1 MKQKLLKMQNLKTT
15 LKLLS
20 SILTTLIFF
29 VNLATIS
36 AQDNNQNFK
45 KIKIDGLAAVVGD
58 FVILDSDIDKTL
70 IDLQSQGV
78 NTGNLDR
85 CSLLGKL
92 MEDKLYAHHAEQDSL
107 EVDSQQIFNY
117 VDQTIEYFVSQLGD
131 IDKVLEFY
139 KKEDEQSFR
148 QELYEIN
155 KVNQLSQKMQST
167 IVDEIEIT
175 PEEVKQFF
183 NSIPKHELPVFGAEL
198 EISQI
203 VVKPE
208 VSDEERKKVVDRL
221 ESIKDDVVINGSS
234 FATKAI
240 LYSQDPGSRST
251 GGKYTL
257 NRNRPQMVKEFR
269 DVAYRLREG
278 EISDPFETDFGWHI
292 VKVDRIRGQEVDV
305 RHILL
310 VPEITPA
317 AMSEAKK
324 KIDLIRKRILDQE
337 LTFQEAA
344 KSFSDEKATK
354 NNGGVLI
361 NPTTGDTRFE
371 LTKIDPVL
379 YNQIQRLND
388 NEVSAPLLESDRQG
402 NQSYKIIK
410 VSNRFDEHTADYS
423 QDYIKIKELAL
434 KEKQL
439 NAIQK
444 WMNEKIIDTY
454 ISVND
459 DSRDCN
465 FTNKWLKN

>member
-1 MKQKLLKMQNLKTT
+1 MQKLKIT
-15 LKLLS
+15 LKSLS
-20 SILTTLIFF
+20 SILITLILL
-29 VNLATIS
+29 VGVKSIS
-36 AQDNNQNFK
+36 AQDTNQNFK

-183 NSIPKHELPVFGAEL
+183 NSIPKYELPVFGAEL

-310 VPEITPA
+310 VPEITPV

-324 KIDLIRKRILDQE
+324 KIDLIRKRILDEE

-379 YNQIQRLND
+379 YNQIQRLSD

-402 NQSYKIIK
+402 NQSYKIVK

-454 ISVND
+454 ISVNE
-459 DSRDCN
+459 DSRECN
-465 FTNKWLKN
+465 FSNKWLKN

>member
-1 MKQKLLKMQNLKTT
+1 MQRKITSFS
-15 LKLLS
+15 LLS
-20 SILTTLIFF
+20 KVAFILILLFCSTL
-29 VNLATIS
+29 S
-36 AQDNNQNFK
+36 SQK

-58 FVILDSDIDKTL
+58 FIILDSDIDKTL

-78 NTGNLDR
+78 ATDNLDK

-107 EVDSQQIFNY
+107 EIDNQQIFNY

-139 KKEDEQSFR
+139 KKEDEQTFR
-148 QELYEIN
+148 QELFEIN
-155 KVNQLSQKMQST
+155 KVNQLSQKMQSK

-183 NSIPKHELPVFGAEL
+183 NNIPRYDLPIFGAEL

-208 VSDEERKKVVDRL
+208 VSEAEKKKVIDRL
-221 ESIKDDVVINGSS
+221 ESIRDDVVVNGSS

-269 DVAYRLREG
+269 DVAYRLKEN
-278 EISDPFETDFGWHI
+278 EVSEPFETEFGWHI

-310 VPEITPA
+310 TPEISPD
-317 AMSEAKK
+317 AMAEAKK
-324 KIDLIRKRILDQE
+324 KVDLIRKRVVDGE
-337 LTFQEAA
+337 LSFQEAA
-344 KSFSDEKATK
+344 KSFSDEKSTK

-379 YNQIQRLND
+379 YNQIQRLGD
-388 NEVSAPLLESDRQG
+388 NEISSPLLEQDRQG
-402 NQSYKIIK
+402 NQSYKLIM
-410 VSNRFDEHTADYS
+410 VSDRFDEHVADYS
-423 QDYIKIKELAL
+423 KDYIKIKELAL

-439 NAIQK
+439 TAIQK

-459 DSRDCN
+459 QNKQCN
-465 FTNKWLKN
+465 FANKWLKN

>member
-1 MKQKLLKMQNLKTT
+1 MQNKKINLKF
-15 LKLLS
+15 LINKL
-20 SILTTLIFF
+20 ITLIFF
-29 VNLATIS
+29 INVQFLLAQTE
-36 AQDNNQNFK
+36 NNSY
-45 KIKIDGLAAVVGD
+45 KIKIDGIAAVVGD
-58 FVILDSDIDKTL
+58 FVILDSDIDKTI

-78 NTGNLDR
+78 NTVDLDR

-107 EVDSQQIFNY
+107 EIDSQQIYNY
-117 VDQTIEYFVSQLGD
+117 VDQTIDYFINQLGD

-139 KKEDEQSFR
+139 KKQDEQTFR
-148 QELYEIN
+148 LELFEIN
-155 KVNQLSQKMQST
+155 RVNQLSQKMQT
-167 IVDEIEIT
+167 KIVDEIEIT

-183 NSIPKHELPVFGAEL
+183 NNIPKYELPVFGAEL

-203 VVKPE
+203 IVKPE
-208 VSDEERKKVVDRL
+208 VSEIEQKKVIDRL
-221 ESIKDDVVINGSS
+221 ESIRYDVVVNGSS

-240 LYSQDPGSRST
+240 LYSQDPGSRSK

-269 DVAYRLREG
+269 DVAYRLKEG
-278 EISDPFETDFGWHI
+278 EVSDPFKTDFGWHI
-292 VKVDRIRGQEVDV
+292 VKVDKIRGQEVDV

-310 VPEITPA
+310 VPEITNIA
-317 AMSEAKK
+317 LSEAKK
-324 KIDLIRKRILDQE
+324 KIDLIRKRIIDNE
-337 LTFQEAA
+337 LTFEEAA

-379 YNQIQRLND
+379 YNQIQRLAD
-388 NEVSAPLLESDRQG
+388 NEVSAPLLEKDRQG
-402 NQSYKIIK
+402 NQSFKIIK
-410 VSNRFDEHTADYS
+410 VSNRYDEHTADYS
-423 QDYIKIKELAL
+423 KDYLKIKDLAL

-439 NAIQK
+439 NAIQD
-444 WMNEKIIDTY
+444 WMKEKIVDTY
-454 ISVND
+454 ISVNQ

-465 FTNKWLKN
+465 FTNEWLKK

>member
-1 MKQKLLKMQNLKTT
+1 MQNKKINLKF
-15 LKLLS
+15 L
-20 SILTTLIFF
+20 INTLIKLFF
-29 VNLATIS
+29 FINVQSLLAQT
-36 AQDNNQNFK
+36 DNDSY

-58 FVILDSDIDKTL
+58 FVILDSDIDKTI

-78 NTGNLDR
+78 NTVDLDR

-107 EVDSQQIFNY
+107 EIDSQQIYNY
-117 VDQTIEYFVSQLGD
+117 VDQTIDYFINQLGD

-139 KKEDEQSFR
+139 KKQDEQTFR
-148 QELYEIN
+148 LELFEIN
-155 KVNQLSQKMQST
+155 RVNQLSQKMQT
-167 IVDEIEIT
+167 KIVDEIEIT

-183 NSIPKHELPVFGAEL
+183 NNIPKYELPVFGAEL

-203 VVKPE
+203 IVKPE
-208 VSDEERKKVVDRL
+208 VSEIEQKKVIDRL
-221 ESIKDDVVINGSS
+221 ESIRNDVVVNGSS

-240 LYSQDPGSRST
+240 LYSQDPGSRSK

-269 DVAYRLREG
+269 DVAYRLKEG
-278 EISDPFETDFGWHI
+278 EVSDPFKTDFGWHI
-292 VKVDRIRGQEVDV
+292 VKVDKIRGQEVDV

-310 VPEITPA
+310 VPEITNMA
-317 AMSEAKK
+317 LSEAKK
-324 KIDLIRKRILDQE
+324 KIDLIRKRIIDNE
-337 LTFQEAA
+337 LTFEEAA

-379 YNQIQRLND
+379 YNQIQRLAD
-388 NEVSAPLLESDRQG
+388 NEVSAPLLESDKQG
-402 NQSYKIIK
+402 NQSFKIIK
-410 VSNRFDEHTADYS
+410 VSNRYDEHTADYS
-423 QDYIKIKELAL
+423 KDYLKIKELAL
-434 KEKQL
+434 KQKQL
-439 NAIQK
+439 NAIQD
-444 WMNEKIIDTY
+444 WMKEKIVDTY
-454 ISVND
+454 ISVNQ

-465 FTNKWLKN
+465 FTNEWLKK

>member
-1 MKQKLLKMQNLKTT
+1 MQRKITSFS
-15 LKLLS
+15 LLS
-20 SILTTLIFF
+20 KAAFTLILLFCST
-29 VNLATIS
+29 LS
-36 AQDNNQNFK
+36 SQQ

-58 FVILDSDIDKTL
+58 FIILDSDIDKTL

-78 NTGNLDR
+78 ATDNLDK

-107 EVDSQQIFNY
+107 EIDNQQIFNY
-117 VDQTIEYFVSQLGD
+117 VDQTIDYFISQLGD

-139 KKEDEQSFR
+139 KKEDEQTFR
-148 QELYEIN
+148 QELFEIN
-155 KVNQLSQKMQST
+155 KVNQLSQKMQSK

-183 NSIPKHELPVFGAEL
+183 NKIPRYDLPIFGAEL

-208 VSDEERKKVVDRL
+208 VSEAEKKKVIDRL
-221 ESIKDDVVINGSS
+221 ESIRDDVVINGSS

-269 DVAYRLREG
+269 DVAYRLKEN
-278 EISDPFETDFGWHI
+278 EVSEPFETEFGWHI

-310 VPEITPA
+310 TPEISPD
-317 AMSEAKK
+317 AMAEAKK
-324 KIDLIRKRILDQE
+324 KVDLIRKRVVDGE

-344 KSFSDEKATK
+344 KSFSDEKSTK

-379 YNQIQRLND
+379 YNQIQRLGD
-388 NEVSAPLLESDRQG
+388 NEISSPLLEQDRQG
-402 NQSYKIIK
+402 NQSYKLIL
-410 VSNRFDEHTADYS
+410 VSDRFDEHVADYS
-423 QDYIKIKELAL
+423 KDYIKIKELAL

-439 NAIQK
+439 TAIQK

-459 DSRDCN
+459 QNKQCN
-465 FTNKWLKN
+465 FANKWLKN

>member
-1 MKQKLLKMQNLKTT
+1 MQRKITSFS
-15 LKLLS
+15 LLS
-20 SILTTLIFF
+20 KAAFTLILLFCST
-29 VNLATIS
+29 LS
-36 AQDNNQNFK
+36 SQQ

-58 FVILDSDIDKTL
+58 FIILDSDIDKTL

-78 NTGNLDR
+78 ATDNLDK

-107 EVDSQQIFNY
+107 EIDNQQIFNY
-117 VDQTIEYFVSQLGD
+117 VDQTIDYFISQLGD

-139 KKEDEQSFR
+139 KKEDEQTFR
-148 QELYEIN
+148 QELFEIN
-155 KVNQLSQKMQST
+155 KVNQLSQKMQSK

-183 NSIPKHELPVFGAEL
+183 NKIPRYDLPIFGAEL

-208 VSDEERKKVVDRL
+208 VSEAEKKKVIDRL
-221 ESIKDDVVINGSS
+221 ESIRDDVVINGSS

-269 DVAYRLREG
+269 DVAYRLKEN
-278 EISDPFETDFGWHI
+278 EVSEPFETEFGWHI

-310 VPEITPA
+310 TPEISPD
-317 AMSEAKK
+317 AMAEAKK
-324 KIDLIRKRILDQE
+324 KVDLIRKRVVDGE

-344 KSFSDEKATK
+344 KSFSDEKSTK

-379 YNQIQRLND
+379 YNQIQRLGD
-388 NEVSAPLLESDRQG
+388 NEISSPLLEQDRQG
-402 NQSYKIIK
+402 NQSYKLIM
-410 VSNRFDEHTADYS
+410 VSDRFDEHVADYS
-423 QDYIKIKELAL
+423 KDYIKIKELAL

-439 NAIQK
+439 TAIQK

-459 DSRDCN
+459 QNKQCN
-465 FTNKWLKN
+465 FANKWLKN

>member
-1 MKQKLLKMQNLKTT
+1 MQRKITSFS
-15 LKLLS
+15 LLS
-20 SILTTLIFF
+20 KAAFTLILLFCST
-29 VNLATIS
+29 LS
-36 AQDNNQNFK
+36 SQQ

-58 FVILDSDIDKTL
+58 FIILDSDIDKTL

-78 NTGNLDR
+78 ATDNLDK

-107 EVDSQQIFNY
+107 EIDNQQIFNY
-117 VDQTIEYFVSQLGD
+117 VDQTIDYFVSQLGD

-139 KKEDEQSFR
+139 KKEDEQTFR
-148 QELYEIN
+148 QELFEIN
-155 KVNQLSQKMQST
+155 KVNQLSQKMQSK

-183 NSIPKHELPVFGAEL
+183 NKIPRYDLPIFGAEL

-208 VSDEERKKVVDRL
+208 VSEAEKKKVIDRL
-221 ESIKDDVVINGSS
+221 ESIRDDVVINGSS

-269 DVAYRLREG
+269 DVAYRLKEN
-278 EISDPFETDFGWHI
+278 EVSEPFETEFGWHI

-310 VPEITPA
+310 TPEISPD
-317 AMSEAKK
+317 AMAEAKK
-324 KIDLIRKRILDQE
+324 KVDLIRKRIVDGE

-344 KSFSDEKATK
+344 KSFSDEKSTK

-379 YNQIQRLND
+379 YNQIQRLGD
-388 NEVSAPLLESDRQG
+388 NEISSPLLEQDRQG
-402 NQSYKIIK
+402 NQSYKLIM
-410 VSNRFDEHTADYS
+410 VSDRFDEHVADYS
-423 QDYIKIKELAL
+423 KDFIKIKELAL

-459 DSRDCN
+459 QNKQCN
-465 FTNKWLKN
+465 FANKWLKN

>member
-1 MKQKLLKMQNLKTT
+1 MQRKITSFS
-15 LKLLS
+15 LLS
-20 SILTTLIFF
+20 KAAFTLILLFCST
-29 VNLATIS
+29 LS
-36 AQDNNQNFK
+36 SQQ

-58 FVILDSDIDKTL
+58 FIILDSDIDKTL

-78 NTGNLDR
+78 ATDNLDK

-107 EVDSQQIFNY
+107 EIDNQQIFNY

-139 KKEDEQSFR
+139 KKEDEQTFR
-148 QELYEIN
+148 QELFEIN
-155 KVNQLSQKMQST
+155 KVNQLSQKMQSK

-183 NSIPKHELPVFGAEL
+183 NNIPRYDLPIFGAEL

-208 VSDEERKKVVDRL
+208 VSEAEKKKVIDRL
-221 ESIKDDVVINGSS
+221 ESIRDDIVINGSS

-269 DVAYRLREG
+269 DVAYRLKEN
-278 EISDPFETDFGWHI
+278 EVSEPFETEFGWHI

-310 VPEITPA
+310 TPEISPD
-317 AMSEAKK
+317 AMAEAKK
-324 KIDLIRKRILDQE
+324 KVDLIRKRVVDGE

-344 KSFSDEKATK
+344 KSFSDEKSTK

-379 YNQIQRLND
+379 YNQIQRLGD
-388 NEVSAPLLESDRQG
+388 NEISSPLLEQDRQG
-402 NQSYKIIK
+402 NQSYKLIM
-410 VSNRFDEHTADYS
+410 VSDRFDEHVADYS
-423 QDYIKIKELAL
+423 KDYIKIKELAL

-439 NAIQK
+439 TAIQK

-459 DSRDCN
+459 QNKQCN
-465 FTNKWLKN
+465 FANKWLKN